1 MSANS
6 YTRQAMVLSVL
17 TGGLARLLFGGSYL
31 SYVRP
36 AMFVPLLV
44 STVAIGALA
53 LWSAF
58 GFEELPEADEGTA
71 DEREPAGDHAD
82 RAQPTEPIGHR
93 GHEEPDG
100 PGHDGHGMPRIGW
113 WLVVPVACIAIVP
126 LKPLGASSVAEGR
139 GNGSVVQRVTS
150 TPAPAVELEPP
161 STMLDFISQV
171 VNAPDRPIEGT
182 VELTGFVQ
190 SSTED
195 GFVLARFVMSCCA
208 ADAQP
213 LLVTVRWS
221 GAHPPVDGWAT
232 IEGTHVP
239 APEGIPPEDRFEVEN
254 IVVDASSVDEVPQPR
269 QPYESY

>member
-1 MSANS
+1 MNAGS
-6 YTRQAMVLSVL
+6 YTRQAMVLSIV
-17 TGGLARLLFGGSYL
+17 TGGLARLLFGGAYM
-31 SYVRP
+31 SYVRS

-58 GFEELPEADEGTA
+58 GFEELPEGDDTLDGGDRDGPQT
-71 DEREPAGDHAD
+71 GDHTGPNGD
-82 RAQPTEPIGHR
+82 GH
-93 GHEEPDG
+93 GHD
-100 PGHDGHGMPRIGW
+100 HDGHDHSRMPRVGW

-139 GNGSVVQRVTS
+139 GNEAAIRRVTS
-150 TPAPAVELEPP
+150 APPPEVEPE
-161 STMLDFISQV
+161 SSSNMLDFISRV
-171 VNAPDRPIEGT
+171 INYPDRPIEGT

-190 SSTED
+190 SSTVD

-213 LLVTVRWS
+213 LLVTVRWA
-221 GAHPPVDGWAT
+221 GDHPPVDGWAVVT
-232 IEGTHVP
+232 GTHVP
-239 APEGIPPEDRFEVEN
+239 PPEGTPPEERFEVEN
-254 IVVDASSVDEVPQPR
+254 IVVEATSVEEIPQPR